1 MNKLKLTLFAL
12 FATMIIP
19 ISSQAQMFSVGT
31 DSRADF
37 GNIYAPYIRAGVQF
51 VDFKYTGTNTG
62 NSPLFTP
69 LTFNG
74 EIAYLAYESL
84 GFNLNAGLGN
94 SLTGLNNTKYFSLN
108 LNFKN
113 PFYFV
118 NKQNFKAGIPIKLDS
133 RLVSVRNEDIN
144 EEFSQTSLSA
154 GAGLMAAIINQSKF
168 NITGEFLTSYGFS
181 SASGGFLGGSVFGL
195 NGSARI
201 NFYDLLFGK
210 NISLGYDYI
219 FDSYDIDEERLD
231 YDLTGHTLTLG
242 VSF

>member
-1 MNKLKLTLFAL
+1 MNKFKLTLFVLLAISFL
-12 FATMIIP
+12 P

-31 DSRADF
+31 DNRTNF
-37 GNIYAPYIRAGVQF
+37 GNIYSPYVRAGVQF
-51 VDFKYTGTNTG
+51 IDFSYEGSNI
-62 NSPLFTP
+62 NNDPLFTP

-74 EIAYLAYESL
+74 EAAYLAYESL
-84 GFNLNAGLGN
+84 GFNINVGLGN
-94 SLTGLNNTKYFSLN
+94 SLTGLNETKYFSLN

-113 PFYFV
+113 PFYII
-118 NKQNFKAGIPIKLDS
+118 NNQSFKAGIPVKLDS
-133 RLVSVRNEDIN
+133 RLISVRNDDIN

-154 GAGLMAAIINQSKF
+154 GAGLTAAIINQSKF

-201 NFYDLLFGK
+201 NFYNLLFGK
-210 NISLGYDYI
+210 NLSLGYDYI
-219 FDSYDIDEERLD
+219 YDSYDIDEERLD
-231 YDLTGHTLTLG
+231 YDLSGHTITLG